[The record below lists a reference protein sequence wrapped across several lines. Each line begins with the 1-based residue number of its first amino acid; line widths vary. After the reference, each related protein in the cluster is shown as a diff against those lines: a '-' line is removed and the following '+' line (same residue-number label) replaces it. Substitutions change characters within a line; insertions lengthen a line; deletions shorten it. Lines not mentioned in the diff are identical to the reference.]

1 MKLILAIY
9 IIFILSIFLATIKD
23 FGNVAITPKEIYDC
37 NNFNMFACV
46 LLFLLALVLNPLFF
60 SANFI
65 YWIFHVGRTD

>member
-1 MKLILAIY
+1 MKLIFAIY

-60 SANFI
+60 SAHFI